1 MNFSIRTLSPFTS
14 SDTCAILHSR
24 KKFDHGKSTVIEYV
38 YISLDMVVSLDLTIP
53 KSLPSLH
60 LTFMNGELD
69 IKTDTKTFT
78 AGYIHKIL
86 GINILN

>member
-1 MNFSIRTLSPFTS
+1 MNFSIRTLSHFTS
-14 SDTCAILHSR
+14 SDTCVILHSR
-24 KKFDHGKSTVIEYV
+24 KNLTMESQLLLNI
-38 YISLDMVVSLDLTIP
+38 YICLDMVVSLALAIP

-60 LTFMNGELD
+60 LIFMNGELD